1 LISLDTPERPK
12 RLSELTAQKLRSA
25 DVPVSPL
32 RSRLIDR
39 IRADGPLTFAAYMD
53 ACLYDP
59 KFGYYSGAVDR
70 RRADYYTSV
79 DVSPVFGRL
88 IARQLEEMWRALGR
102 PTPFT
107 IAEAGAASGTLARN
121 ILDFAQEQMPE
132 FYSALRYFAVEMSG
146 PRQELA
152 RAALVQHIAAGRAS
166 VGGEIPNL
174 DCGCILS
181 NELVDALPV
190 HRVVMTS
197 EGLQEIFV
205 DVEGDGEQLVERELP
220 PSSPE
225 IVDFLAQQN
234 VVLRLG
240 QQAECGLAAC
250 HWIEHVG
257 RKLGR
262 GFVLTVDY
270 GHEAPQL
277 FDERHIN
284 GTLLAY
290 SRHRVSEDFYRAP
303 GEQDLTSH
311 ANFTALDLWG
321 RRVGLERIGFA
332 SQMQFLLGLARSNN
346 FADLE
351 SEGWSENERTRTRL
365 SFQNLINP
373 EGLGERFRVLIQGTG
388 ISGVQ
393 LSGLADL

>member
-1 LISLDTPERPK
+1 MDTPQKPK
-12 RLSELTAQKLRSA
+12 APSELTVHTALNA

-39 IRADGPLTFAAYMD
+39 IRAHGPLTFAAYMD

-59 KFGYYSGAVDR
+59 EFGYYSGAVDR

-88 IARQLEEMWRALGR
+88 LARQLEEMWRALGR
-102 PTPFT
+102 SAPFT
-107 IAEAGAASGTLARN
+107 IVEAGAAAGMLARH
-121 ILDFAQEQMPE
+121 ILDFAQKEMPE
-132 FYSALRYFAVEMSG
+132 FYSTIHYFAVEISG
-146 PRQELA
+146 PRRDLA
-152 RAALVQHIAAGRAS
+152 RAALASHIAAGRAS
-166 VGGEIPNL
+166 VSAEIPTL

-190 HRVVMTS
+190 HRVVMTL

-205 DVEGDGEQLVERELP
+205 DVEEKHLVERELP
-220 PSSPE
+220 PTSPE
-225 IVDFLAQQN
+225 IGEFFERQGIALQ
-234 VVLRLG
+234 LG

-250 HWIEHVG
+250 RCIEQVG

-270 GHEAPQL
+270 GHESPQL
-277 FDERHIN
+277 FDERHMN

-311 ANFTALDLWG
+311 VNFTALDLWG
-321 RRVGLERIGFA
+321 RQVGLERIGFA
-332 SQMQFLLGLARSNN
+332 SQTQFLLGLARLNN

-351 SEGWSENERTRTRL
+351 SEEWSENERTRARL
-365 SFQNLINP
+365 SFQNLVNP
-373 EGLGERFRVLIQGTG
+373 EGLGERFRVLIQGKG